1 MLTRFII
8 AATLA
13 LACAAEC
20 RAAQDSGNLSGDF
33 AVAPVAR
40 QVRVNG
46 LPLEISAISTGVD
59 PQRACALIAKRWA
72 GVDRAAVIGCRNTG
86 SWMLVTRRVGRWEQT
101 AQLRASPG
109 GAAGYLSQIDLG
121 TLPARS
127 PVPLLPLP
135 AGARVL
141 SALQSIEPN
150 AVTVQFAVSL
160 PLSPAA
166 TVQQLSAAAAQHRW
180 EISSPAERIPAGRM
194 LEFRRGAVDVQ
205 VIVSRIAGGSG
216 MVLVEHHAEIHQP

>member
-13 LACAAEC
+13 LACATEC
-20 RAAQDSGNLSGDF
+20 RAAHDSSNLSGDF
-33 AVAPVAR
+33 AVAPMAR

-46 LPLEISAISTGVD
+46 LPLEISAISTGAD

-72 GVDRAAVIGCRNTG
+72 GIDRAAVIGCQNTG
-86 SWMLVTRRVGRWEQT
+86 GWMLVTRRVGRWEQT

-127 PVPLLPLP
+127 PVPRLPLP

-150 AVTVQFAVSL
+150 EATVQFSVSL

-180 EISSPAERIPAGRM
+180 EIGSPAVRIPAGRM
-194 LEFRRGAVDVQ
+194 LEFRRGAVEVQ